1 LYCRDA
7 SLNTLDFVLNRCTSY
22 YRGYLSDDEDATTE
36 AMDTDSHIA
45 SKSTEA
51 ERASAGIEEYTL
63 LFGNN
68 GWYIL
73 FRLHQ
78 ASGIENK
85 LCLSV
90 CLSVCLSLI

>member
-1 LYCRDA
+1 MQQQK
-7 SLNTLDFVLNRCTSY
+7 VLSTGYPLPFSY
-22 YRGYLSDDEDATTE
+22 YFISLFV

-90 CLSVCLSLI
+90 CLSVCL